1 MIRVVIAI
9 LALLATTPGHA
20 TYPDHLI
27 RIVVPFPPGGGTD
40 LVTRRLGEAMA
51 TDLGQ
56 PVIIE
61 NKPGAGTII
70 GTAAVATSPPDGY
83 TLLMATFSHAVNPAL
98 NSKLPY
104 DTFRAFAP
112 VAMVARSFNVVV
124 VNPNLPMRS

>member
-1 MIRVVIAI
+1 MSLSLHCPLFRLCFLRVCLV
-9 LALLATTPGHA
+9 LLVTASLIGVAATTPALA

-40 LVTRRLGEAMA
+40 IVTRRLGEAMA

-56 PVIIE
+56 PIIIE

-104 DTFRAFAP
+104 DT
-112 VAMVARSFNVVV
+112 
-124 VNPNLPMRS
+124 